1 MPTLM
6 ILPLSMRHQSLSGIV
21 EVQLSPGKKL
31 EHMGIKIEL
40 VGTIGDGHLM
50 RHLGIICL

>member
-1 MPTLM
+1 M
-6 ILPLSMRHQSLSGIV
+6 SMHRQPLSGIV

-40 VGTIGDGHLM
+40 VGTIGKGYFT
-50 RHLGIICL
+50 RHLGNIVYDTSLD